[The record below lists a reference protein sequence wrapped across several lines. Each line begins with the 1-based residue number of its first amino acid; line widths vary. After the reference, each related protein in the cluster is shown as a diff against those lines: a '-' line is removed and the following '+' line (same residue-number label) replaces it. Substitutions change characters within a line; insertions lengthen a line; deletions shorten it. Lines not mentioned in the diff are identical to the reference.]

1 MAPKSFKDNFSY
13 LLKYDIYTGVW
24 LLYNLFIVL
33 SITLKGTID
42 AHGLEIV
49 EKKNEIMTN
58 NRSMDYDWGKGKE
71 KGQYNGKN

>member
-1 MAPKSFKDNFSY
+1 M
-13 LLKYDIYTGVW
+13 
-24 LLYNLFIVL
+24 
-33 SITLKGTID
+33 KGTID

-58 NRSMDYDWGKGKE
+58 KRSMDYDWEKEKE